1 MNLSYYIYY
10 KIPAANTGGAL
21 AAVNALQRNLAEATG
36 IVGRVLRRR
45 DDPAT
50 WMEIY
55 ESVPDAASFE
65 EKLRELADAHSLAGW
80 IAPGS
85 ARRQEIF
92 QSF

>member
-10 KIPAANTGGAL
+10 KVPAANTAAAL
-21 AAVNALQRNLAEATG
+21 AAVNALQRDLAEATG
-36 IVGRVLRRR
+36 IAGRLLRRR

-55 ESVPDAASFE
+55 EPVPEAASFE
-65 EKLRELADAHSLAGW
+65 EKLHELADAHSLAGW
-80 IAPGS
+80 LAPGS